1 MYQLGVMG
9 IVDLWVIDYLFIMGS
24 VFVNIV
30 NNYDKFN
37 YINLLKDLYLLWVC
51 MYVCEYVQNDVYVN
65 NLQVN
70 YFQYFGNGFYGQV
83 YGGYLEIMFGGV
95 GVEVL
100 YCLVDSN
107 WVFGLDVNYVKQ
119 CDWCSVQDMM
129 KFIDY
134 SVKIGY
140 LIVYW
145 MLLFVQDVLV
155 KVSVGQYLV
164 GDKGGMLEI
173 VKCFD
178 SGVVV
183 GGYVMIIDVL
193 LDKYGEG
200 DFIKGVY
207 VFVLLDIF
215 LFGLI

>member
-1 MYQLGVMG
+1 
-9 IVDLWVIDYLFIMGS
+9 
-24 VFVNIV
+24 
-30 NNYDKFN
+30 
-37 YINLLKDLYLLWVC
+37 
-51 MYVCEYVQNDVYVN
+51 
-65 NLQVN
+65 
-70 YFQYFGNGFYGQV
+70 
-83 YGGYLEIMFGGV
+83 MFGGV

-100 YCLVDSN
+100 YRLLDSN

-119 CDWCSVQDMM
+119 CDWCSVKDMM

-145 MLLFVQDVLV
+145 MLFFVQDVLV

-183 GGYVMIIDVL
+183 GVWVVISNVFKD
-193 LDKYGEG
+193 DYGEG
-200 DFIKGVY
+200 GFSKGFYISILFDLMIIGFNCNCV
-207 VFVLLDIF
+207 VVSWILLMCD
-215 LFGLI
+215 GG